1 MTDKFSAQSLDDNE
15 LTRQLLGLA
24 ADHALP
30 ANASSAM
37 VVMRIMRRLL
47 THCSAGE
54 PVVLGLSGAQGS
66 GKSTLSALLELGM
79 ARIAGRRV
87 AVLSLDDFYLPHAD
101 RQVLARTIHPL
112 CATRGVPGT
121 HDIALLL
128 ATLDQLATAGAD
140 TQTRWPRFNKLSD
153 DRAPAEQATL
163 YIGRADLVV
172 VEGWCVGLPAHRL
185 PAWTGPINALE
196 AEADP
201 DGLWQAW
208 SRAQLATHYAALW
221 ARLDLL
227 VGLRLP
233 DIATVVASRLLQEQ
247 RMQAAQLGRHGPNEQ
262 GMNEAAIWR
271 FVQHYERMT
280 LALWDAL
287 PELADL
293 LFERTAGFDYRAV
306 PCRGATTP

>member
-15 LTRQLLGLA
+15 LARQLLGLA

-37 VVMRIMRRLL
+37 VVARIMRRILA
-47 THCSAGE
+47 HRSGE
-54 PVVLGLSGAQGS
+54 KPVVLGLSGAQGS

-87 AVLSLDDFYLPHAD
+87 AVLALDDFYLPRPD
-101 RQVLARTIHPL
+101 RQALARTIHPL

-128 ATLDQLATAGAD
+128 ATLNQLATACAD
-140 TQTRWPRFNKLSD
+140 TQSRWPRFDKLSD
-153 DRAPAEQATL
+153 DRAPADQDML
-163 YIGRADLVV
+163 CIGRPDLVV
-172 VEGWCVGLPAHRL
+172 IEGWCVGLPANRL
-185 PAWTGPINALE
+185 PTWAGPINALE

-208 SRAQLATHYAALW
+208 SRAQLAAHYTPLW

-247 RMQAAQLGRHGPNEQ
+247 RMQAEQRDRHGMNEQ
-262 GMNEAAIWR
+262 GMNEAAVWR

-280 LALWDAL
+280 LTLWDAL

-306 PCRGATTP
+306 PCRGALNP